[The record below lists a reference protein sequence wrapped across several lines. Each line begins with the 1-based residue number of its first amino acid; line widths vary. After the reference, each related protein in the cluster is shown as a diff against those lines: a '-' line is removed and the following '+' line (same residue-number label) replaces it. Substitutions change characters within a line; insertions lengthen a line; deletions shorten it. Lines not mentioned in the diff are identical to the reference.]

1 VNHNRTAVP
10 ISLTVEHVC
19 VCLCVG
25 WGEFTVVCIARL

>member
-19 VCLCVG
+19 VCVCV
-25 WGEFTVVCIARL
+25 